1 MDVLGLLRFKESI
14 SGESLLPAQVG
25 ESGLDRAQV
34 RGRHAHLVDD
44 VGGRWHGRLGAYD
57 RQAWVASEVEQ
68 RRLRLH
74 RRPQHHRIRKVTP
87 DGTIPRQ
94 PTAPQRQP
102 PPVPVTE
109 AEEREWRLPTRCHTT
124 VASVVARTLHLR
136 QARGAPPV

>member
-74 RRPQHHRIRKVTP
+74 RRPQQPPDPQGHARRHHPATADSRQHRN
-87 DGTIPRQ
+87 GNPRQ
-94 PTAPQRQP
+94 CQ
-102 PPVPVTE
+102 
-109 AEEREWRLPTRCHTT
+109 
-124 VASVVARTLHLR
+124 
-136 QARGAPPV
+136 